1 MDLELAGRRA
11 IVTGGSAGIGRAVA
25 RQLAIEGVDVA
36 VCSRSLERAEDAI
49 GAMEI
54 PAAPGKLIPT
64 ILELRDPASVTAM
77 VAGTVER
84 LGGVDI
90 LVNSGS
96 EVSGNVSEA
105 WDKVTEEFILSSF
118 EDKFLGTLRCCR
130 EVIPH
135 MRAQQFGKIINIAG
149 HKAREAG
156 SVAAGARNAS
166 IVNLTKALAM
176 SVGRDGIT
184 VNAVHPFTTL
194 TERVIDRMANMGRE
208 RGLSG
213 EEQLAQRASR
223 TSLGRLLTAA
233 EVADFVTFLCSPRS
247 VALTGE
253 VVALTAG
260 VGDAVYY

>member
-1 MDLELAGRRA
+1 MDLGLAGRRG

-25 RQLAIEGVDVA
+25 RQLALEGVDVA
-36 VCSRSLERAEDAI
+36 VCSRSLERATAAI
-49 GAMEI
+49 EAMEV
-54 PAAPGKLIPT
+54 PRGLGRLVPT
-64 ILELRDPASVTAM
+64 VLELRDPASVAAM
-77 VAGTVER
+77 VESTVGE

-105 WDKVTEEFILSSF
+105 WDKATDEFVLSSF

-135 MRAQQFGKIINIAG
+135 MRVQQFGRIVNIAG
-149 HKAREAG
+149 SKAREAG
-156 SVAAGARNAS
+156 SIAAGARNAS
-166 IVNLTKALAM
+166 VVNLTKAIAM

-184 VNAVHPFTTL
+184 VNAVHPYTTL
-194 TERVIDRMANMGRE
+194 TERVIGRMANMGRE
-208 RGLSG
+208 QGLSG
-213 EEQLAQRASR
+213 EEQLAVRAER

-260 VGDAVYY
+260 LGDAVYY